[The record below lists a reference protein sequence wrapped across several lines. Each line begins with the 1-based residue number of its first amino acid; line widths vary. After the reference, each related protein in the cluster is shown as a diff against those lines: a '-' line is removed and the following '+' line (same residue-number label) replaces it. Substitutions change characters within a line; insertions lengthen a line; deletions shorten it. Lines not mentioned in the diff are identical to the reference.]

1 MLASTLS
8 VDWGH
13 EDWMFEVK
21 FDGVRGILAYDG
33 RDITITSRKG
43 NPMAV
48 TYPELSGFI
57 SDEPCVIDGE
67 IIALDQAGNPS
78 FGRLQTRM
86 NIKSRAGAA
95 DAVKLAPVTF
105 MAFDVLYYQEPVI
118 DLPWSDRRHL
128 LESMRFEG
136 APVLLSPIEED
147 GSALWTAVTERA
159 LEGMVGKLKSSPY
172 QPGVRSADW
181 RKIPFIHQLR
191 AVIGGFTR
199 GERSRASTFG
209 SLLLG
214 LRDGD
219 RLRYI
224 GSVGTGFDQPTLRAV
239 KTALDQM
246 TQADSPFHP
255 DTDLPAGSVFVNP
268 DLVAVI
274 EYKEWTGPG
283 RLRAP
288 SFKGFTNDPWY
299 EVTVASEGPGADR

>member
-57 SDEPCVIDGE
+57 ADEPCVIDGE

-147 GSALWTAVTERA
+147 GSALWTAVTERT

-172 QPGVRSADW
+172 QPGVRSPDW

-224 GSVGTGFDQPTLRAV
+224 GSVGTGFD
-239 KTALDQM
+239 
-246 TQADSPFHP
+246 
-255 DTDLPAGSVFVNP
+255 
-268 DLVAVI
+268 
-274 EYKEWTGPG
+274 
-283 RLRAP
+283 
-288 SFKGFTNDPWY
+288 
-299 EVTVASEGPGADR
+299 

>member
-57 SDEPCVIDGE
+57 TDEPCVIDGE

-128 LESMRFEG
+128 LESMRFAG

-172 QPGVRSADW
+172 QPGVRSPDW